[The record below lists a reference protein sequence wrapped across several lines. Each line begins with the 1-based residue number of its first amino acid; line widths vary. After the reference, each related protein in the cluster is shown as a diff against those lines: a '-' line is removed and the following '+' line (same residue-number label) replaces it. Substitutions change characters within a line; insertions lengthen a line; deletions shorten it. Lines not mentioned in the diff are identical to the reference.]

1 MQAETKTAEPRVLL
15 IEDDG
20 DYAYILRRML
30 TRRGGSALPIEHVD
44 RLAAGISR
52 MDEGGIDAVLLDLD
66 LPDSFGIETFHAV
79 NRRMPEV
86 PVVVLSGHDDERVAL
101 KAVRDGAQDYLVKG
115 DFDRRLLVRAIRY
128 AIERNHL
135 QQTLRNLSLEDDLT
149 GLYNRRGFKALAEQ
163 QIRMAYRQE
172 TCLLLIFADL
182 DGLKAIND
190 AHGHL
195 VGSEAIVDT
204 AKLLLE
210 NFRDSDIVARLGGDE
225 FVVLLPETP
234 EKDFPVPANRLRRR
248 LAEFNRAAGR
258 PYQLSLSLG
267 AAAYDPRSPS
277 PLDQLIERADQA
289 MYRDKRKRRRAREQ
303 AS

>member
-1 MQAETKTAEPRVLL
+1 MSDSATGVLLVEDDPTDAYMLRRVLTARQA
-15 IEDDG
+15 G
-20 DYAYILRRML
+20 QQF
-30 TRRGGSALPIEHVD
+30 ALEHVD
-44 RLAAGISR
+44 RLSKGLDR
-52 MDEGGIDAVLLDLD
+52 LEDGGVDILLLDLD

-128 AIERNHL
+128 AIERHHL

-172 TCLLLIFADL
+172 TCLLLMFADL

-190 AHGHL
+190 AHGHP

-204 AKLLLE
+204 AKLLTE

-248 LAEFNRAAGR
+248 LAEFNRAGGR

-267 AAAYDPRSPS
+267 AAAYDPRDPS

-289 MYRDKRKRRRAREQ
+289 MYRDKRKRRQAREQ
-303 AS
+303 AL